1 MTKTENKRFNCRK
14 SKAKG
19 QIALWML
26 TKFAMI
32 FFILALALVLLGY
45 SGVEKKNL
53 CVTRAQGLA
62 SAIRSSIANVLTA
75 PVEDE
80 RKVIPLERVLSIGE
94 SDYVKY
100 KIKITNLQASGGSQ
114 SGTSQSNQLV
124 IEVLPTGAKE
134 CNGGGNVPYPQDTT
148 LKFFSQTTK
157 DPKGNE
163 VLEVDPYG
171 GIVGADRSWY
181 LVILKCKKKYLPPE
195 EYIYLEDCKNQ
206 DPNTCLKF
214 ESVEKCCGWP
224 GEDNV
229 QCP

>member
-134 CNGGGNVPYPQDTT
+134 CNGGGNVPYPTGTT
-148 LKFFSQTTK
+148 MVFGGTAAENK
-157 DPKGNE
+157 E
-163 VLEVDPYG
+163 ELELDPYG
-171 GIVGADRSWY
+171 GIGGVDRSWY
-181 LVILKCKKKYLPPE
+181 LVILKCKTKYWPPK

-206 DPNTCLKF
+206 NPNTCLDF